1 MAQHVVFLTLGALFL
16 AGLAADTLGRRTK
29 LPRVTLLLACG
40 VVVGRSG
47 FDLLPAEVQG
57 WYELLTVLAL
67 TMVAFLLGG
76 VFRRGTLTQYGR
88 EILVISLCIVGGTV
102 AVVAGGLWLL
112 GLPLAPALMLGAIAA
127 ATDPAAVEDVV
138 HESGRKGGF
147 PDKLKGIVAVDD
159 AWGIIVFSVMLAV
172 AAGIAGEG
180 GSAAL
185 GHAVRE
191 LGGGIALGVAMG
203 LPAAY
208 LTGRLRKGEPMQS
221 EALGVVFLIAGFAE
235 WFGVS
240 FLVAGMVAGAVVVN
254 FARHHERAF
263 HEIEHIRWP
272 FMLLF
277 FLLAGASLQAGRFV
291 ELGVIGVGYVVL
303 RVIGRIAGS
312 WIGAGLGGAP
322 AAERP
327 WFGVGL
333 LPQAGV
339 AVGMALVAAE
349 HFPDYSGVILTLTI
363 GTTVAFELVGP
374 PLTQWALNRA
384 QRSD

>member
-1 MAQHVVFLTLGALFL
+1 MAQHIVFLTLGALFI
-16 AGLAADTLGRRTK
+16 AGLAADTLGRRTR

-47 FDLLPAEVQG
+47 LDLLPAEVQG

-159 AWGIIVFSVMLAV
+159 AWGIIAFSVVLAV

-208 LTGRLRKGEPMQS
+208 LTGRLRRGEPMQS

-235 WFGVS
+235 WFEVS

-254 FARHHERAF
+254 FARHHDRPF

-272 FMLLF
+272 FMMLF

-291 ELGVIGVGYVVL
+291 ELGVIGAGYVVL
-303 RVIGRIAGS
+303 RVVGRIAGS

-339 AVGMALVAAE
+339 AVGMALVAAG
-349 HFPDYSGVILTLTI
+349 HFPDYSGMILTLTI

>member
-138 HESGRKGGF
+138 HQSGRKGGF

-235 WFGVS
+235 WFEVS